1 MIETNHQ
8 ASTVEKAVGWSDSGV
23 GKSAEFLVLKNK
35 RVIEVHKN
43 LNRCVGWS
51 QDPGISVEIARDE
64 RRALNEAQ
72 ILLLPEEVQ
81 AFTQALIQHPILLPT
96 SYSQNL
102 SKARGM
108 YCLRIASQEP
118 FSDFAERLSEAL
130 GVLGQ

>member
-1 MIETNHQ
+1 MSDTNQ
-8 ASTVEKAVGWSDSGV
+8 MAATVEKAVGFGDSGADKRV
-23 GKSAEFLVLKNK
+23 EFLVLKNK
-35 RVIEVHKN
+35 RVIEVRKN
-43 LNRCVGWS
+43 LNMGVGWS
-51 QDPGISVEIARDE
+51 QDPGISVAIARDD

-81 AFTQALIQHPILLPT
+81 AFTQAFIQHPILLPT

-102 SKARGM
+102 SKMRGM